1 MAYKK
6 LKKVSWPLIVF
17 LVLLNFGIWV
27 TLSCPHKVGFVL
39 QVMDVGQG
47 DATFIQTAGGRQ
59 VLIDGGPDSK
69 VLQDLNKVMPAQ
81 DRSLDLV
88 VLTHPHS
95 DHMTGLFE
103 VLRRYRVAEVID
115 LPVPNQVNSL
125 TRQWDELIAS
135 HHIFRVK
142 ARTGD
147 RYELGDGSYLEFFAP
162 TPLVTDLNN
171 DSVVTTLHDAS
182 HCEMLLAGDMG
193 FPEETQLLASGED
206 IHCDGLKV
214 GHHGSATSSSVEFL
228 QRVEP
233 RLAAISVGQGN
244 SYGHPNPDTLKRLTG
259 ITVWRTDLVG
269 TVTLERSANGTLERQ

>member
-115 LPVPNQVNSL
+115 LPVPNQ
-125 TRQWDELIAS
+125 D
-135 HHIFRVK
+135 F
-142 ARTGD
+142 
-147 RYELGDGSYLEFFAP
+147 
-162 TPLVTDLNN
+162 
-171 DSVVTTLHDAS
+171 
-182 HCEMLLAGDMG
+182 
-193 FPEETQLLASGED
+193 D
-206 IHCDGLKV
+206 I
-214 GHHGSATSSSVEFL
+214 
-228 QRVEP
+228 
-233 RLAAISVGQGN
+233 
-244 SYGHPNPDTLKRLTG
+244 Y
-259 ITVWRTDLVG
+259 
-269 TVTLERSANGTLERQ
+269 